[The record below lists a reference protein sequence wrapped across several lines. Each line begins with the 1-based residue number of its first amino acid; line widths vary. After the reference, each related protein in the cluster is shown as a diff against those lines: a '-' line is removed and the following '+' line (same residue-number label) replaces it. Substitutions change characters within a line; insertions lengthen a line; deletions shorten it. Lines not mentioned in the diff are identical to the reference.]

1 MSVLAENKDGARKEL
16 DAVMLT
22 VRNAAFRRVLAR
34 GAQLYGEVEV
44 LTDHPRAPR
53 LLAYFRKED
62 DGRLQLV
69 RVMKEDS
76 YLEPSVLGVVEL
88 PVYAATEDVTELMFS
103 GPDHAAGEDRH
114 VFGRQIAAIGEV
126 REALEKALG

>member
-1 MSVLAENKDGARKEL
+1 
-16 DAVMLT
+16 MLT

-44 LTDHPRAPR
+44 LTDHPRASR
-53 LLAYFRKED
+53 LLAYFRKEE

-69 RVMKEDS
+69 RIMREDAD
-76 YLEPSVLGVVEL
+76 P
-88 PVYAATEDVTELMFS
+88 AADAAEGGAFTAVADVTELMFS

-126 REALEKALG
+126 REALERHL

>member
-1 MSVLAENKDGARKEL
+1 
-16 DAVMLT
+16 MLT
-22 VRNAAFRRVLAR
+22 VRHAAFRRVLAR
-34 GAQLYGEVEV
+34 GRQLYGEVEV
-44 LTDHPRAPR
+44 HTDLARAPR

-76 YLEPSVLGVVEL
+76 YLEPGVIGVVDL
-88 PVYAATEDVTELMFS
+88 PVYAATEDVTEQLFS

-114 VFGRQIAAIGEV
+114 VFGRQIVAIGEV
-126 REALEKALG
+126 RQALEQALV